1 MVGYGA
7 LIMLFGK
14 HKMIDLNEYS
24 HKELEA
30 NVEHAINTYH
40 DNRFK
45 NKIFK
50 ELNKIDTSLIKMRKA
65 GLSIEYIRQ
74 FIIDYF
80 DYKVGIAT
88 LSEYFKAYHGEIIK
102 R

>member
-1 MVGYGA
+1 
-7 LIMLFGK
+7 MLLK
-14 HKMIDLNEYS
+14 KQKMIDLNEYS
-24 HKELEA
+24 HKELDA
-30 NVEHAINTYH
+30 NVEHTINSFH
-40 DNRFK
+40 DSRFK

-65 GLSIEYIRQ
+65 GLSLEYIRQ

-88 LSEYFKAYHGEIIK
+88 LSEYYKVYHSELVK
-102 R
+102 MKQN

>member
-1 MVGYGA
+1 MF
-7 LIMLFGK
+7 LK
-14 HKMIDLNEYS
+14 KSKMIDLNEYS

-30 NVEHAINTYH
+30 NVEHVINTYH
-40 DNRFK
+40 DNKFK

-50 ELNKIDTSLIKMRKA
+50 ELNKIDAALFKMKNS

-88 LSEYFKAYHGEIIK
+88 LSEYYKVYHIDLFKSK
-102 R
+102 

>member
-1 MVGYGA
+1 
-7 LIMLFGK
+7 MLFRK
-14 HKMIDLNEYS
+14 SKMIDLNEYS

-30 NVEHAINTYH
+30 NVDHAINNYH

-50 ELNKIDTSLIKMRKA
+50 ELNKIDTSLLKMRAA
-65 GLSIEYIRQ
+65 GLSLEYIRQ

-80 DYKVGIAT
+80 DYKVGTGT
-88 LSEYFKAYHGEIIK
+88 LSEYFKAYHK
-102 R
+102 DLLK

>member
-1 MVGYGA
+1 MF
-7 LIMLFGK
+7 FGK
-14 HKMIDLNEYS
+14 RKMIDLNEYS

-40 DNRFK
+40 DKKLK
-45 NKIFK
+45 NKIFRD
-50 ELNKIDTSLIKMRKA
+50 LNKIDPSLIKMRKA

-80 DYKVGIAT
+80 DYKVGTGT
-88 LSEYFKAYHGEIIK
+88 LSEYFKAYHQDTAIK
-102 R
+102 K

>member
-1 MVGYGA
+1 MFLKKG
-7 LIMLFGK
+7 
-14 HKMIDLNEYS
+14 KMIDLNEYS
-24 HKELEA
+24 HKELET
-30 NVEHAINTYH
+30 NVEHAINSFH

-50 ELNKIDTSLIKMRKA
+50 ELNKIDTSLMKMKKA
-65 GLSIEYIRQ
+65 GLSLEYIRQ

-88 LSEYFKAYHGEIIK
+88 LSEYFKAYHKELIK
-102 R
+102 

>member
-1 MVGYGA
+1 MF
-7 LIMLFGK
+7 FGK
-14 HKMIDLNEYS
+14 RKMIDLNEYS

-40 DNRFK
+40 DNKLK
-45 NKIFK
+45 NKMFK
-50 ELNKIDTSLIKMRKA
+50 ELNKIDPSLIKMRKA

-80 DYKVGIAT
+80 DYKVGIGT
-88 LSEYFKAYHGEIIK
+88 LSEYFKAYHRDIVIENK
-102 R
+102 LK